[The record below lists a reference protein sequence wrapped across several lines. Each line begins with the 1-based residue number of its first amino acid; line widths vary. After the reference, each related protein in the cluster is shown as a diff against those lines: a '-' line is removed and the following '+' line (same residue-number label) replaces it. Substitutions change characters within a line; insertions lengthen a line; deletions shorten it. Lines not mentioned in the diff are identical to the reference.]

1 MEAPNYQSRV
11 KKRILD
17 EPQDKLELPA
27 QPATDTVSEDLEEKG
42 GHWSAWLMVLIT
54 GILAFISFS
63 VVEAVL
69 FVTDLFTT
77 SWFLASVLTLFL
89 LAFVIA
95 IAILIWREWSGYI
108 TLKKVSQNPALI
120 LEELKSKG
128 DKSVT
133 LKVIEMRM
141 KLQSGSPFSRQLH
154 SSFQH
159 TIQDHHTNDEILDIY
174 QDQVTKPTLDKA
186 KKVLRK
192 ESISAGTIGLVSPN
206 SMIQTFGI
214 LWVSLRTLRR
224 IALVFG
230 IRPSVNG
237 NLKLFRIALENLA
250 ASSITDLITDEIA
263 NQLGG
268 KLVDKVLVN
277 SADAAIALALNERLG
292 KSLIKYLTINLD

>member
-17 EPQDKLELPA
+17 EPQDKLELPT
-27 QPATDTVSEDLEEKG
+27 QPATDKVSENLEEKG

-250 ASSITDLITDEIA
+250 ASSLTDLITDEIA
-263 NQLGG
+263 SQLGG
-268 KLVDKVLVN
+268 SIGDKIATN
-277 SADAAIALALNERLG
+277 AADALTVASLNQRLG
-292 KSLIKYLTINLD
+292 KALINELKGTIQ

>member
-17 EPQDKLELPA
+17 EPQDKLELPT
-27 QPATDTVSEDLEEKG
+27 QPAADKASEDLEEKG
-42 GHWSAWLMVLIT
+42 GHWSAWLMALIT

-69 FVTDLFTT
+69 FVTDMFTT

-95 IAILIWREWSGYI
+95 ILVLIWQEWSGYL
-108 TLKKVSQNPALI
+108 TLKKVSKNPALS
-120 LEELKSKG
+120 LTELKSKG
-128 DKSVT
+128 DKSTT
-133 LKVIEMRM
+133 LGVLEKRQ
-141 KLQSGSPFSRQLH
+141 KLHVGSPFSRQLY
-154 SSFQH
+154 SSFH
-159 TIQDHHTNDEILDIY
+159 NTIQDHHTNDEVLDIY
-174 QDQVTKPTLDKA
+174 QDQVVQPTLEKA

-268 KLVDKVLVN
+268 QLVDKVLVN